1 MTYIQSFIH
10 QIVDSHSQIVDSHSQ
25 TVSSHSQTVDS
36 QTMIS
41 VALGYRFS

>member
-10 QIVDSHSQIVDSHSQ
+10 QIVDSHSQ